1 MAGLLRARVPVVA
14 QAELDQGGPGELGR
28 RAEAAPFGIKAAGEA
43 GDGLLNQGVGVEG
56 GAGRQTLGVGQ
67 RFGQADL
74 ATDGLDQCVGLAQH
88 LLAFGR
94 PGRPEGF
101 NHPAEG
107 RHAVPLFG
115 REVGA
120 GVEGAAIG
128 RAEHRHGPAAGS
140 GEGLGGGH
148 VERIEVGSFLAVDLD
163 RNEPAGE
170 VGGRLLV
177 FETFVGHDVAPVAG
191 GVPDGEKDGL
201 VLVLGP
207 LQGLVAPGVPLDRIV
222 RMLAEVGA
230 GFVRQVVHEVRC
242 YGAPASGPACKAP
255 DMELELHGKT
265 ALITG
270 ASRGIGL
277 ATAARYLEAGANVM
291 LTSRTA
297 EDLAAAAEGLDP
309 GGNTGRVAWQAAH
322 VGHPEDA
329 ESCVAATVERF
340 GGLDI
345 LVNNAGTNPYFG
357 PMLDIDVV
365 RAQKTF
371 EVNQLSVVVWT
382 AAAVRAGL
390 GRGGVASGSVINV
403 ASIGGL
409 GVEPGIGWYN
419 VTKAAVLHITRQLAY
434 ELAPNIRV
442 NALAPGLVK
451 TKLASALWEGPGRG
465 ADCGPHSPAALGA
478 ARRHRRRRAVPG
490 LGCLVVD
497 VGADHGDRRRDDAA
511 AFGWGGLSRG
521 LV

>member
-1 MAGLLRARVPVVA
+1 
-14 QAELDQGGPGELGR
+14 
-28 RAEAAPFGIKAAGEA
+28 
-43 GDGLLNQGVGVEG
+43 
-56 GAGRQTLGVGQ
+56 
-67 RFGQADL
+67 
-74 ATDGLDQCVGLAQH
+74 
-88 LLAFGR
+88 
-94 PGRPEGF
+94 
-101 NHPAEG
+101 
-107 RHAVPLFG
+107 
-115 REVGA
+115 
-120 GVEGAAIG
+120 
-128 RAEHRHGPAAGS
+128 
-140 GEGLGGGH
+140 
-148 VERIEVGSFLAVDLD
+148 
-163 RNEPAGE
+163 
-170 VGGRLLV
+170 
-177 FETFVGHDVAPVAG
+177 
-191 GVPDGEKDGL
+191 
-201 VLVLGP
+201 
-207 LQGLVAPGVPLDRIV
+207 
-222 RMLAEVGA
+222 
-230 GFVRQVVHEVRC
+230 
-242 YGAPASGPACKAP
+242 
-255 DMELELHGKT
+255 MELELHGKT

-329 ESCVAATVERF
+329 ESCVAATVAAF

-419 VTKAAVLHITRQLAY
+419 VTKAAVLHITKQLAY
-434 ELAPNIRV
+434 ELAPDIRV

-451 TKLASALWEGPGRG
+451 TKLASALWEGPGEERIAAHIPLRRLG
-465 ADCGPHSPAALGA
+465 LPDDIATAALFLASDASSWMSGQTM
-478 ARRHRRRRAVPG
+478 VIDGGTTQQPSG
-490 LGCLVVD
+490 G
-497 VGADHGDRRRDDAA
+497 VG
-511 AFGWGGLSRG
+511 
-521 LV
+521 